1 MLHQR
6 VARLGTFDECE
17 GALRRSGVD
26 EVGRQ
31 PVRPNS
37 WGYANPKVDAAL
49 ATAITTRDE
58 AERKAAYDL
67 VQRIAADEEPCL
79 TIAHYGVNV
88 AMRPGITNYTFN
100 PIAHDYMLDPQM
112 TLAR

>member
-1 MLHQR
+1 MVGKRSNDIRRRQHLTHGAI
-6 VARLGTFDECE
+6 ARC
-17 GALRRSGVD
+17 
-26 EVGRQ
+26 RQ
-31 PVRPNS
+31 S
-37 WGYANPKVDAAL
+37 KDAAL
-49 ATAITTRDE
+49 AVAITTQDE

-67 VQRIAADEEPCL
+67 VQRIAAEEEPCL

-88 AMRPGITNYTFN
+88 AMRPGIANYTFN